1 MNFLRK
7 SVRSYLF
14 ARVSLFFLSLAVLA
28 LSASQSNRLD
38 ASWLIAPQ
46 SAAGPAATAQS
57 NPAVG
62 QRCHVEGKTEIAIA
76 CDYAEAAVAASD
88 GHAEPRIVLNR
99 AVLWF
104 KAKDDSR
111 MRVDLTFTN
120 AGKDAMKEG
129 RPVYLAIDDDAGQNH
144 LRRPLV
150 HVDLTK
156 IAPGEHL
163 AFSETLRA
171 PAFQP
176 GHYTIQLWIPSAD
189 PALKFDSTRNF
200 LIASVGVPDEKSG
213 LNTIATFVVVR

>member
-7 SVRSYLF
+7 LVHSRSF
-14 ARVSLFFLSLAVLA
+14 ARVSVFFLSFLVLV
-28 LSASQSNRLD
+28 LSASQSNGMG
-38 ASWLIAPQ
+38 ASWLIAVQ
-46 SAAGPAATAQS
+46 SAAGPATAAQS
-57 NPAVG
+57 NATVG
-62 QRCHVEGKTEIAIA
+62 QPCHVEGKTEIAIA
-76 CDYAEAAVAASD
+76 CDYAEAPASASNI
-88 GHAEPRIVLNR
+88 HAESRIVLNR

-120 AGKDAMKEG
+120 AGKSAMKEA

-144 LRRPLV
+144 LRRLLPR
-150 HVDLTK
+150 VDMTK

-163 AFSETLRA
+163 TFSETLRA

-189 PALKFDSTRNF
+189 TALKFDSTHNF

-213 LNTIATFVVVR
+213 LNTIATFAVVR